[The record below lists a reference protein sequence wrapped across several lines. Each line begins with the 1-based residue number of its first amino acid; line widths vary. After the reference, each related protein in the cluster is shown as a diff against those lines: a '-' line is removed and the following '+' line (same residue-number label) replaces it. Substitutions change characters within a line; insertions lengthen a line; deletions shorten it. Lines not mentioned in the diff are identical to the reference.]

1 MNAPATTKEPNP
13 NSIAREEALKFLYQC
28 EAERIYHFSDGHFE
42 AFAAHEELTGPVKVK
57 TKALVRGT
65 LEQLEQLDTSLD
77 EASSNWRIARM
88 GSIDRNVLRLASFEL
103 LESDTPP
110 KVVLN
115 EAIELAKKYGTKD
128 SASFVNGIL
137 DRIKGK

>member
-1 MNAPATTKEPNP
+1 MSTAPIINP

-28 EAERIYHFSDGHFE
+28 EAERIYHFSDGHFD
-42 AFAAHEELTGPVKVK
+42 AFANHEELDGSLKAK
-57 TKALVRGT
+57 TKVLAKGT
-65 LEQLEQLDTSLD
+65 LEHLERLDSTLD
-77 EASSNWRIARM
+77 AASANWRVARM
-88 GSIDRNVLRLASFEL
+88 GAIDRNVLRLATFEL

-137 DRIKGK
+137 DRIKGT

>member
-1 MNAPATTKEPNP
+1 MSTAPKTNP

-28 EAERIYHFSDGHFE
+28 EAERIFHFSDGHFE
-42 AFAAHEELTGPVKVK
+42 AFANHGELEGALKIK
-57 TKALVRGT
+57 TKVLAQGT
-65 LEQLEQLDTSLD
+65 LEHLERLDSTLD
-77 EASSNWRIARM
+77 AASANWRVARM
-88 GSIDRNVLRLASFEL
+88 GAIDRNVLRLAAFEL

-137 DRIKGK
+137 DRIKGT